1 MVEILLILF
10 AIVAYYVA
18 LHWIY
23 DGCKKTNRDP
33 GGKVFGGFIFLV
45 ATGLV
50 VCYFYD
56 FLYPV
61 IVFLSILSFIFIV
74 IGLDFLSENAEVFFG
89 SSTMFGIL
97 CWIIGLMA
105 VYPSVALMMR
115 VGWYTVAAC
124 AISGAMVILA
134 LLVFKRFNEKRK
146 ISYSILI
153 TFVIFLL
160 ASFYI
165 TNQYLV
171 SHFAV
176 VITDVLVAVI
186 IGALMC
192 QRSKSLELST

>member
-1 MVEILLILF
+1 M
-10 AIVAYYVA
+10 
-18 LHWIY
+18 
-23 DGCKKTNRDP
+23 
-33 GGKVFGGFIFLV
+33 
-45 ATGLV
+45 
-50 VCYFYD
+50 
-56 FLYPV
+56 
-61 IVFLSILSFIFIV
+61 
-74 IGLDFLSENAEVFFG
+74 
-89 SSTMFGIL
+89 L
-97 CWIIGLMA
+97 CWVIGLMA
-105 VYPSVALMMR
+105 VYSSVALMMR